1 MSASEHHAWVSPL
14 EEELLRA
21 RELEAAGKAH
31 LDAQEKRVARLLKN
45 ERNPLSER
53 LLNLMRDTH
62 KLQVSHV
69 RLLEKEIREAYEH

>member
-31 LDAQEKRVARLLKN
+31 LDAQEKRVARLKAKK
-45 ERNPLSER
+45 RTQPS
-53 LLNLMRDTH
+53 
-62 KLQVSHV
+62 V
-69 RLLEKEIREAYEH
+69 RAATQPHA